1 MTDIVISEFMD
12 EAAVED
18 LRRDFSVTYDKGLVD
33 RPDELA
39 RLVASARAL
48 VVRNRTQVR
57 GALLAAGAKLEAVG
71 RLGVGL
77 DNIDLDA
84 CKARSI
90 AVLPATG
97 ANDIAVAEWAVT
109 TIMMLLRGAY
119 FATEA
124 VAAGGW
130 PRERLMGREVH
141 GKVLGLV
148 GFGAIARETAMRAR
162 AMGMTIV
169 ASDPFVTQDDPA
181 WAQCSARP
189 LGLDALLREADA
201 VSLHVPLTAETRNLI
216 DAPRLAAMKPGAV
229 VVNAARGGVIDEA
242 ALAAALRGGTI
253 AGAALDVFEVEP
265 LKAGSPL
272 AACPNL
278 ILTPH
283 IAGVTAESNVRVS
296 SVTAANVRRVL
307 QANTGKEHQS

>member
-18 LRRDFSVTYDKGLVD
+18 LRRDFAVTYDKGLVD

-39 RLVASARAL
+39 RLAADARAL
-48 VVRNRTQVR
+48 IVRNRTQVR
-57 GALLAAGAKLEAVG
+57 GALLAAGGKLEAIG

-77 DNIDLDA
+77 DNIDVET
-84 CKARSI
+84 CRARGI
-90 AVLPATG
+90 EVLPATG

-109 TIMMLLRGAY
+109 TILMLLRGAY
-119 FATEA
+119 FASDE
-124 VAAGGW
+124 VAAGTW

-148 GFGAIARETAMRAR
+148 GFGAIARETAAR
-162 AMGMTIV
+162 AKALGMTIV
-169 ASDPFVTQDDPA
+169 AADPFVKPDDPA
-181 WAQCSARP
+181 WTRIGARP
-189 LGLDALLREADA
+189 VDLEALLQEADA
-201 VSLHVPLTAETRNLI
+201 VSLHVPLTAETRNLL
-216 DAPRLAAMKPGAV
+216 DTGRLAAMKPGAV

-242 ALAAALRGGTI
+242 ALAAALRAGAL
-253 AGAALDVFEVEP
+253 AGAALDVFDVEP

-272 AACPNL
+272 AGCPNL

-283 IAGVTAESNVRVS
+283 VAGVTVESNVRVS

-307 QANTGKEHQS
+307 RDDAGKERQS

>member
-33 RPDELA
+33 RPEELA
-39 RLVASARAL
+39 GLVAGARAL
-48 VVRNRTQVR
+48 IVRNRTQVR
-57 GALLAAGAKLEAVG
+57 GTLLAAGDRLEAIG

-77 DNIDLDA
+77 DNIDVEA
-84 CKARSI
+84 AKARGI

-97 ANDIAVAEWAVT
+97 ANDVSVAEWAVT
-109 TIMMLLRGAY
+109 TIMVLLRGAY
-119 FATEA
+119 YATDA
-124 VAAGGW
+124 VAAGAW
-130 PRERLMGREVH
+130 PRERLMGREIS

-148 GFGAIARETAMRAR
+148 GFGSIARETAVRAK
-162 AMGMTIV
+162 ALGMDII
-169 ASDPFVTQDDPA
+169 AADPFVAVGDPA
-181 WAQCSARP
+181 WARIGARP
-189 LGLDALLREADA
+189 VTLEALVADADA

-216 DAPRLAAMKPGAV
+216 DERCLAAMKPGAV
-229 VVNAARGGVIDEA
+229 LVNAARGGVVDEA
-242 ALAAALRGGTI
+242 ALAEALRAGTL
-253 AGAALDVFEVEP
+253 AGAALDVFDVEP

-272 AACPNL
+272 TGCPNL

-283 IAGVTAESNVRVS
+283 IAGVTVESNVRVS

-307 QANTGKEHQS
+307 QERRR

>member
-39 RLVASARAL
+39 GLVAGARAL
-48 VVRNRTQVR
+48 IVRNRTQVR
-57 GALLAAGAKLEAVG
+57 GALLAAGDRLEAIG

-77 DNIDLDA
+77 DNIDVEA
-84 CKARSI
+84 AKARGI

-97 ANDIAVAEWAVT
+97 ANDVSVAEWAVT
-109 TIMMLLRGAY
+109 TIMVLLRGAY
-119 FATEA
+119 SATDA
-124 VAAGGW
+124 VAAGTW
-130 PRERLMGREVH
+130 PRERLMGREIS

-148 GFGAIARETAMRAR
+148 GFGSIARETAVRAK
-162 AMGMTIV
+162 ALGMTII
-169 ASDPFVTQDDPA
+169 AADPFVAADDPV
-181 WAQCSARP
+181 WARIGARP
-189 LGLDALLREADA
+189 VTLETLVAEADA

-216 DAPRLAAMKPGAV
+216 DAKRLAAMKPGAV
-229 VVNAARGGVIDEA
+229 LVNAARGGVVDEA
-242 ALAAALRGGTI
+242 ALAEALRAGTL
-253 AGAALDVFEVEP
+253 AGAALDVFDVEP

-272 AACPNL
+272 TGCPNL

-283 IAGVTAESNVRVS
+283 IAGVTVESNVRVS

-307 QANTGKEHQS
+307 QERRR